1 MERLLE
7 LDISSSAII
16 FIPSMAAAE
25 EQENTWELFLI
36 NFSSS
41 SQAGSSTHHSS
52 F

>member
-16 FIPSMAAAE
+16 FITSMAAAE

-41 SQAGSSTHHSS
+41 SQPSSTHRSP